1 MRERLEAVE
10 ARYEE
15 LTRELSRPR
24 GGLRPCPASGP
35 GEAAPRARG
44 GGERLPAVPEGAGD
58 AEEARALAKDEQ
70 DGETRRGTSAGRGA
84 GRGRS
89 PGAGGAA
96 GDPPPAQGPERREER
111 HRGDPAGAGGQE
123 AALFAAD
130 LLGMYHRYAEA
141 RSWKTEILSSSLR
154 TSGDS
159 KRSWWGSRG
168 RGVLAAEARVRRAPG
183 CADPGDRVRRAH
195 PHLDRHGGRPARGGG
210 GRGGHTRGGR
220 GRPGVPV
227 LGAGRPVGEHDGLGG
242 SPYPQAHRDRHQRPG
257 GALPAAEQGRRPTA
271 TSGPGCCSWS
281 RSGSTRRSRGPAS
294 TGGHGGAGREDP
306 NLQFP
311 AEPGHRP
318 SHRAHVAPV
327 AGDPGRPARR
337 VRRRLAGQGALEQL
351 AAQT

>member
-15 LTRELSRPR
+15 LPGS
-24 GGLRPCPASGP
+24 CPAPRWPPTLP
-35 GEAAPRARG
+35 GFGTWERAAPRARG
-44 GGERLPAVPEGAGD
+44 GGERLPAVPEGAERCGGGPGPGQGRAGRRD
-58 AEEARALAKDEQ
+58 PRVLPPGGGRAAAEARELEGRLEILLLPKDPNDEKNVIV
-70 DGETRRGTSAGRGA
+70 EIR
-84 GRGRS
+84 
-89 PGAGGAA
+89 
-96 GDPPPAQGPERREER
+96 
-111 HRGDPAGAGGQE
+111 AGAGGQE

-130 LLGMYHRYAEA
+130 LLGMYRRYAEA

-183 CADPGDRVRRAH
+183 AADPGDRVRRAH

-257 GALPAAEQGRRPTA
+257 GALPAAEQGEAYRYL
-271 TSGPGCCSWS
+271 GPGCCSWS